1 MAGPQEVTLRGRRP
15 ASHAD
20 REQAIGT
27 LKAGFVHGR
36 LTKDEFDARIAQAL
50 GCVTYAELAALT
62 ADLPAR
68 SPPPPPRPVSNA
80 LRWAASGFMTPAALA
95 AAFLLASVRG
105 AGGAGAVALVFAF
118 GYFLFWL
125 SAGANM
131 LWEWHCMSLPGT
143 AMCVRCAHTAAAHR
157 RRSAC
162 TVRLGSLRRCLCAGY
177 VPPGTVTED
186 APRAGG

>member
-1 MAGPQEVTLRGRRP
+1 ELSDQTNSRGGGPGRPFSCVEANSAFSVAERGGRLRKAPGYPGLLGGAVMAGPQEVTLRGRRP
-15 ASHAD
+15 PSHAD

-62 ADLPAR
+62 ADLPVR

-80 LRWAASGFMTPAALA
+80 LRWAASGLMTPAALA

-105 AGGAGAVALVFAF
+105 AGAAGAVVL
-118 GYFLFWL
+118 
-125 SAGANM
+125 
-131 LWEWHCMSLPGT
+131 
-143 AMCVRCAHTAAAHR
+143 
-157 RRSAC
+157 
-162 TVRLGSLRRCLCAGY
+162 
-177 VPPGTVTED
+177 
-186 APRAGG
+186 